1 MYIKILICYMLGF
14 VNITVEGF
22 FIERFI
28 NTCISKRIFFWE
40 TKRTKS
46 TIFSANIGIKN
57 FKEVV
62 KIAKKCKCKIK
73 INSKNGL
80 PFLLNRYRKRKFF
93 VIALGVI
100 ICAIIATSNFIWNIE
115 ITGIKD
121 ENIKA
126 EILQI
131 VNKEGIHIGK
141 FKRKINLQNSIT
153 KIRIQRN
160 DIAWV
165 GMKIKGTNLIIEVVP
180 AEGKPEIINE
190 NEYCNIIA
198 IKDGIIEKVEAQNGT
213 PVVKKDDVVKKGDI
227 LIKGEIEG
235 KYTDSRLVHSE
246 GEVFAKVWYTET
258 EKVYY
263 NQVISNQTGNK
274 ERKYYIN
281 INNFQINFFK
291 TLSKFENYDT
301 IRTIKK
307 LKVTSNFYLPIELGI
322 NEHYEKEIS
331 KIQYSK
337 EQAKEKAI
345 QSAKAKLNEKIKNNT
360 NVLNMYLKTEEAE
373 EYIEVKVIYEVLE
386 SIGTKEKIEGKG
398 E

>member
-1 MYIKILICYMLGF
+1 MLGF

-100 ICAIIATSNFIWNIE
+100 ICAIIATSNFLWNIE
-115 ITGIKD
+115 ITGIED
-121 ENIKA
+121 ESIKA

-153 KIRIQRN
+153 QIRIQRN

-213 PVVKKDDVVKKGDI
+213 PVIKKDDVVKKGDI

-322 NEHYEKEIS
+322 NEQYEKQIS

-345 QSAKAKLNEKIKNNT
+345 QSAKAKLNK
-360 NVLNMYLKTEEAE
+360 
-373 EYIEVKVIYEVLE
+373 
-386 SIGTKEKIEGKG
+386 KIEK
-398 E
+398 